1 MKGFNT
7 NVRMFTGLPEVQMR
21 HKNRSKESKGDFV
34 EAANKNKGTFTYYL

>member
-1 MKGFNT
+1 
-7 NVRMFTGLPEVQMR
+7 MFTGLPEVQMR